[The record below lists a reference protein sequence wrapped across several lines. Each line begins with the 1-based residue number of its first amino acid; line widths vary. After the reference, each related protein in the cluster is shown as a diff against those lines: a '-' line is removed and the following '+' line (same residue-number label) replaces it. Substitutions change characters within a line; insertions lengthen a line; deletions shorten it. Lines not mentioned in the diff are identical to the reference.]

1 MSAYMERKDLA
12 AGGAKAPVA
21 VYKRRRELTDEQR
34 AEISEAFEI
43 FDSNKDGKLDYY
55 ELKVAL
61 RALGFEVRKADCQA
75 ILRELGTEE
84 QIDEMGFFTA
94 VKDRVLDRNPAEEIA
109 KAFQLF
115 DGDKSGTVSINDLRR
130 VARELGEDV
139 SEDELQ
145 AMIAEFDSTKTGR
158 ISETDFRSIMESD
171 Y

>member
-1 MSAYMERKDLA
+1 MSAYLDRKDLGV
-12 AGGAKAPVA
+12 GGNMTSA

-34 AEISEAFEI
+34 AEISEALEI
-43 FDSNKDGKLDYY
+43 FDSNKDGRLDYY

-61 RALGFEVRKADCQA
+61 RALGFDVRKADCQA
-75 ILRELGTEE
+75 ILRENGTDDT
-84 QIDEMGFFTA
+84 IDEMGFFSA

-109 KAFQLF
+109 KAFTLF
-115 DGDKSGTVSINDLRR
+115 DGDKSGSITINDLRR

-145 AMIAEFDSTKTGR
+145 SMIAEFDSTKTGR
-158 ISETDFRSIMESD
+158 ISESDFRSIMESD